1 MLTSIDVKFVFESAR
16 LGLFSST
23 NILLLANVAFW
34 VVFLLFLPCSCHVF
48 RLVLNFGMS
57 EMSAI
62 FVFTT
67 KTTQP
72 CPQVFAVNGALTCR
86 KLHFWRHWFINHK
99 ILPNFVICS
108 WLWWIMHMLLANQS
122 REIFWKSNSYYYY
135 HYYCYHKFILLS
147 WLQSV
152 TKRLQGPLISVWN
165 FVT

>member
-48 RLVLNFGMS
+48 RLVLNFGVS

-72 CPQVFAVNGALTCR
+72 CLQVFAVNGALTCT
-86 KLHFWRHWFINHK
+86 KLHFWRHWFINRK
-99 ILPNFVICS
+99 ILQTFVICS
-108 WLWWIMHMLLANQS
+108 WLWWIMRNTCFWPI
-122 REIFWKSNSYYYY
+122 RIGEIFWKNNSYYYY
-135 HYYCYHKFILLS
+135 RYYCYHKFILLS
-147 WLQSV
+147 
-152 TKRLQGPLISVWN
+152 
-165 FVT
+165 